1 MEQAPC
7 RVHRGEGSLH
17 HRNDGG
23 VAMDGTFRSVASG
36 IDTDY
41 SRLPAASIA
50 LDQSPAAAGGDS
62 AIIAESM

>member
-1 MEQAPC
+1 
-7 RVHRGEGSLH
+7 LH

-41 SRLPAASIA
+41 SRLPAAGIA
-50 LDQSPAAAGGDS
+50 LDQSPAAAGGGS